1 MGIEVLY
8 SFTMIINLDNS
19 TNTIIYYLYIYYNI
33 LVRAKLRKKCH
44 NYIQQIFKSVTLV
57 VF

>member
-33 LVRAKLRKKCH
+33 FVRAKLRKKCH

>member
-8 SFTMIINLDNS
+8 SFPMIIDLDNS
-19 TNTIIYYLYIYYNI
+19 TNALIYYFYIYYNI

-44 NYIQQIFKSVTLV
+44 NHIQQIFK
-57 VF
+57 